1 MCELA
6 AGQRVSAMTL
16 AACGKWTCCRML
28 NQLHDQGPVR
38 SSLCHFLVSS
48 VSITLHDKGCS
59 CTVCLS
65 AGACH
70 AVPPRV
76 RARVCTLARNGC
88 CAAPAAARLAAR
100 RRPAILRSRRPK
112 YVKNAG
118 GA

>member
-38 SSLCHFLVSS
+38 SSLCHFLVSG
-48 VSITLHDKGCS
+48 VTITLHDKGCS

-65 AGACH
+65 ACACH
-70 AVPPRV
+70 AVPPV
-76 RARVCTLARNGC
+76 SARACARLRAMA
-88 CAAPAAARLAAR
+88 AAPLLPPRASPRSAAPPFSEAEG
-100 RRPAILRSRRPK
+100 P
-112 YVKNAG
+112 NT
-118 GA
+118 